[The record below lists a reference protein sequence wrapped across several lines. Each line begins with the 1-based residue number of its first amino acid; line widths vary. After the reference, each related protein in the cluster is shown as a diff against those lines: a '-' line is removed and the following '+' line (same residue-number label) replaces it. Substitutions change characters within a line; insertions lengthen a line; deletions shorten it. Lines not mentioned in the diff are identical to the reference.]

1 MQRLIT
7 MPWGQRI
14 QGRQKVKVTKGV
26 AEPQGWTL
34 QLHFF
39 LASNSVSL
47 CHQMALEGEPK
58 VRRERTIFFLFFFSP
73 TRVTPASLLVQ
84 KNNIS
89 NSSRAVLTNPG

>member
-34 QLHFF
+34 QLH
-39 LASNSVSL
+39 LRVL
-47 CHQMALEGEPK
+47 CEEHS
-58 VRRERTIFFLFFFSP
+58 RE
-73 TRVTPASLLVQ
+73 TP
-84 KNNIS
+84 
-89 NSSRAVLTNPG
+89 RAVWLHQLL